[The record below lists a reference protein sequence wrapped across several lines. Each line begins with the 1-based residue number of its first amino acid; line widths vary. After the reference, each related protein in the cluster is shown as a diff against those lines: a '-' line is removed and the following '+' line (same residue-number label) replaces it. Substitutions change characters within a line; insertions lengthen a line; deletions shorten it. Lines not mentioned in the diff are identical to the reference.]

1 MGKQRWKRT
10 SQARQESGT
19 VLRED
24 LETLAS
30 MKELDAL
37 LQKAEKEA
45 KAKPRRQ
52 PTEKEAEL
60 AHALLGTGQ
69 LRGRVRRKVKS

>member
-1 MGKQRWKRT
+1 MLK
-10 SQARQESGT
+10 AVEPLRQESGT

-24 LETLAS
+24 LETLES
-30 MKELDAL
+30 VKELDAL
-37 LQKAEKEA
+37 LQKAEKQA

-60 AHALLGTGQ
+60 AHALLGKGQ
-69 LRGRVRRKVKS
+69 LRGRVRREVRS